1 MLSLLLQKETHK
13 FNFKVKDK
21 FGRSSRIC
29 EAAMLIIL
37 GLIDSNRASEGSTQ
51 WKLFKAQ
58 FSASSSAPLGSLN
71 TALKANAKGA
81 KKTLKRNNA
90 ESYIKMLVH
99 LYFSD
104 SLPTKEGA
112 EGAAVLPYETVNKLF
127 QEYEHYCSIY
137 RIALEERAKLTLFKN
152 VYNKLKS
159 DNVVRLLGCKGNR
172 IFK

>member
-1 MLSLLLQKETHK
+1 MNFIFVEIVYYYTVQEETHK

-21 FGRSSRIC
+21 FGRISKIC

-58 FSASSSAPLGSLN
+58 FSASNSAPLGNINAILRENVKISKKSLKWN
-71 TALKANAKGA
+71 S
-81 KKTLKRNNA
+81 A
-90 ESYIKMLVH
+90 ESYIKMLIH

-104 SLPTKEGA
+104 ALPTKEGA

-127 QEYEHYCSIY
+127 QEYQHYCSIY
-137 RIALEERAKLTLFKN
+137 RIALEEISQVSLFKK
-152 VYNKLKS
+152 VYNKKEYLM
-159 DNVVRLLGCKGNR
+159 N
-172 IFK
+172 I